1 MAIVDPGGLTL
12 ASQVAKKQPAERKSS
27 GFFGWGGFVNFYED
41 RLGITADDVQNL
53 INVVRV
59 TGLGQDRSEY
69 PTGAPRDDAESFD
82 LGRITAHPVQ
92 VECLL
97 SRRGPGPPYTDDD
110 DSHKLMMDAADVNT
124 KFNFVIGLG
133 DNERLFAFTA
143 RVRTYTI
150 DASLDAPVVLQLALR
165 PSGKLTRLDPL

>member
-1 MAIVDPGGLTL
+1 MAIIPGESGDS
-12 ASQVAKKQPAERKSS
+12 ASARAKRQPAERKSS

-41 RLGITADDVQNL
+41 GAGVSDVQNL

-97 SRRGPGPPYTDDD
+97 SRRGNPVVDTD
-110 DSHKLMMDAADVNT
+110 DSHKRMMEAVDLNT

>member
-1 MAIVDPGGLTL
+1 MAIIPGESGDS
-12 ASQVAKKQPAERKSS
+12 ASTRAKRQPAERKSS

-41 RLGITADDVQNL
+41 GAGVSDVQNL
-53 INVVRV
+53 VNVVRV

-97 SRRGPGPPYTDDD
+97 SRHGNPVVDMD
-110 DSHKLMMDAADVNT
+110 DSHKRMMDAVDVNT
-124 KFNFVIGLG
+124 KFNFVVGLG
-133 DNERLFAFTA
+133 DNERLFTFTA

-150 DASLDAPVVLQLALR
+150 DSGLDAPVVLQLALR

>member
-1 MAIVDPGGLTL
+1 M
-12 ASQVAKKQPAERKSS
+12 
-27 GFFGWGGFVNFYED
+27 
-41 RLGITADDVQNL
+41 
-53 INVVRV
+53 VRV

-69 PTGAPRDDAESFD
+69 PTGAPRDDAESYD

-97 SRRGPGPPYTDDD
+97 SRRGNPVFDP
-110 DSHKLMMDAADVNT
+110 DSSHRQMMDAADLNT

-150 DASLDAPVVLQLALR
+150 DASLDAAVVLQLALR